1 MKKLIYLIAF
11 VCTFSIQA
19 QDHSEF
25 KTQTIEFIKLT
36 GTTDMFNNAISQI
49 GAMVPTDKKEAYT
62 KEANGTLDGLY
73 SKLADVYMKEFSK
86 EEIQGLVAFYNSDL
100 GKKLASKQTELTQ
113 AGMSIGQSWG
123 MELSQIAQKYT
134 N

>member
-1 MKKLIYLIAF
+1 MKKLIYAIAF
-11 VCTFSIQA
+11 VCTLSIQA

-36 GTTDMFNNAISQI
+36 GTADAFDNAISQI

-62 KEANGTLDGLY
+62 KEAKGTLGDLY
-73 SKLADVYMKEFSK
+73 SQLADLYMKEFTEK
-86 EEIQGLVAFYNSDL
+86 EIKELVAFYNTDL
-100 GKKLASKQTELTQ
+100 GKKLASKQTQLTQ
-113 AGMSIGQSWG
+113 SGMAIGQTWG
-123 MELSQIAQKYT
+123 MELSQIAGKYA